1 MTTPQNYY
9 FQGKNDSPQWIQT
22 PCYKTT
28 LQELLKSTFKEK
40 HDCGTKRSKICIEQE
55 ILFFWNLKISKK
67 CKILQQNNYQ
77 MRLDKSN

>member
-1 MTTPQNYY
+1 M
-9 FQGKNDSPQWIQT
+9 DSDS
-22 PCYKTT
+22 YKTT
-28 LQELLKSTFKEK
+28 LQKLLKSTFKEK
-40 HDCGTKRSKICIEQE
+40 HNCGTKKSKICIERE